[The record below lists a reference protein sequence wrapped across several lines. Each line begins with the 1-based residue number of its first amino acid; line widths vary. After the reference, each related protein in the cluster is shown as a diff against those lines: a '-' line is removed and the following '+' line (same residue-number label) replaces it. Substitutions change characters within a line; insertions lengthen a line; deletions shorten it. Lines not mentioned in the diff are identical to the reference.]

1 MTELEQLEQKV
12 LDTKAAYT
20 GAYADAKAAKA
31 AAAITKAAFLDAEA
45 VHSAAY
51 YAALAAATTRSAL
64 VAAYVKAMDEI
75 KEYITE
81 QDNE

>member
-1 MTELEQLEQKV
+1 MTELEQLEENV
-12 LDTKAAYT
+12 VDARAAYT
-20 GAYADAKAAKA
+20 AAYADAKAAKA

-51 YAALAAATTRSAL
+51 CVDRAAAATRSAL
-64 VAAYVKAMDEI
+64 VAAYIKAMDEI
-75 KEYITE
+75 EEYIKE